1 MNVVL
6 HIGAPKTG
14 SSAIQ
19 YFLHANRERLQKHG
33 FYYPAHN
40 FDENFVSGGHAN
52 FGAAV
57 ANNEMDKA
65 QQLLQEW
72 RQQAEQK
79 DCTLLLSSEALYR
92 CPKRVKKLLEGFDA
106 RILGS
111 FRHPLESLVSNHN
124 QSIKRHYSSLT
135 LDDFLFKQVG
145 ISNRGVSGQVF
156 YEWRK
161 HFSAEQVSVR
171 PYYQPGF
178 FKAAIELDFLQRLG
192 IEGWSAR
199 RFKRSKA
206 RINTS
211 YTQGALEIKRL
222 LNGLLDQ
229 QQPKESRLIDRA
241 LQAYSDQ
248 HNNSRNWQPQVVS
261 DGVYEAITARYQPAM
276 EKAQRELLENC
287 PAGFLS
293 PRTVQPIT
301 YSQTRFDLI
310 GVVDAYKT
318 LCRQLPELM
327 EELQARLLQK
337 LTSQR
342 SQDDAESLP
351 YALLKL
357 AEVMGLPVPEPKIEQ
372 PLPATAM
379 DTFLSEKANRVDY
392 LREIARW
399 LERHDQTESAVKVLA
414 HGYALAEQEGIRGE
428 RMKALQR
435 QLASY
440 QERLAT
446 LAAQRKADDEA
457 IIGDSSDPD

>member
-1 MNVVL
+1 
-6 HIGAPKTG
+6 
-14 SSAIQ
+14 
-19 YFLHANRERLQKHG
+19 
-33 FYYPAHN
+33 
-40 FDENFVSGGHAN
+40 
-52 FGAAV
+52 
-57 ANNEMDKA
+57 
-65 QQLLQEW
+65 
-72 RQQAEQK
+72 
-79 DCTLLLSSEALYR
+79 
-92 CPKRVKKLLEGFDA
+92 
-106 RILGS
+106 
-111 FRHPLESLVSNHN
+111 
-124 QSIKRHYSSLT
+124 
-135 LDDFLFKQVG
+135 
-145 ISNRGVSGQVF
+145 
-156 YEWRK
+156 
-161 HFSAEQVSVR
+161 
-171 PYYQPGF
+171 
-178 FKAAIELDFLQRLG
+178 
-192 IEGWSAR
+192 
-199 RFKRSKA
+199 
-206 RINTS
+206 
-211 YTQGALEIKRL
+211 
-222 LNGLLDQ
+222 
-229 QQPKESRLIDRA
+229 
-241 LQAYSDQ
+241 
-248 HNNSRNWQPQVVS
+248 
-261 DGVYEAITARYQPAM
+261 
-276 EKAQRELLENC
+276 
-287 PAGFLS
+287 LS

-379 DTFLSEKANRVDY
+379 DTFLSEKASRVDY